1 MSEYKFTHKTIIDQH
16 DYMRLVQELAYK
28 LYSTVVE
35 NNEDRRHEYEDEDG
49 LTSKGEDVLSQF
61 EDDVTGILNFELQ
74 LEFHR
79 EDREWRSK
87 DALLEK
93 PF

>member
-1 MSEYKFTHKTIIDQH
+1 MSEYKYTHKTIIDQY
-16 DYMRLVQELAYK
+16 DYMKLVQELAYK

-49 LTSKGEDVLSQF
+49 LTSKGEDVLAGF
-61 EDDVTGILNFELQ
+61 EEDVENIINFELQ
-74 LEFHR
+74 LVFHGSKN
-79 EDREWRSK
+79 EWRTK
-87 DALLEK
+87 EALLEK

>member
-16 DYMRLVQELAYK
+16 DYIRLVQELAYK
-28 LYSTVVE
+28 MYSIVVE
-35 NNEDRRHEYEDEDG
+35 NDEDKRHEYEDEDG

-61 EDDVTGILNFELQ
+61 EDDVVGIINFELQ
-74 LEFHR
+74 IVF
-79 EDREWRSK
+79 DGKKSEWRTKES
-87 DALLEK
+87 LLEK

>member
-28 LYSTVVE
+28 MYSIVVE
-35 NNEDRRHEYEDEDG
+35 NDEDKRHEYEDEDG

-61 EDDVTGILNFELQ
+61 EDDVVGIINFELQ
-74 LEFHR
+74 LEY
-79 EDREWRSK
+79 DRTKAEWRSK
-87 DALLEK
+87 ESLLEK

>member
-1 MSEYKFTHKTIIDQH
+1 MSEYKFTHKTIIEQY
-16 DYMRLVQELAYK
+16 DYMKLVQELAYK

-49 LTSKGEDVLSQF
+49 LTSKGEDVLAGF
-61 EDDVTGILNFELQ
+61 EEDVERLINFELQ
-74 LEFHR
+74 LEY
-79 EDREWRSK
+79 DRTKAEWRSK
-87 DALLEK
+87 ESLLEK